1 MANAPW
7 NRLILSCVLAGL
19 AVLAGHAHAA
29 DPQPYGV
36 DIAGTGH
43 GDLDTALH
51 DSALLVSLKD
61 HAPVSPFALI
71 GRARGDIGRL
81 ETALNS
87 FGYYQGHVEI
97 RIADHALTDPD
108 LPNLLEAM
116 PKGNEAKVT
125 VKATLGPLYNLRHIT
140 IDGTIPDNARGKLGL
155 KKGQPAIAADV
166 LAAGNRLQSQLEED
180 GYALAR
186 VAPPVATADDEAHVL
201 DIVFKATPGR
211 RAHVGAIAI
220 TDLHDVNES
229 YVRKLLTVHTGDLYQ
244 PSRIEAARQALVSTG
259 LFSGVTVRPARSI
272 DAEGRIALTFDMQ
285 ERDKRTVALSAAY
298 STDLGISL
306 SASWSHRNLFGDGEQ
321 LNLSAS
327 TTGVGGSSTNAL
339 GYNVTAQYLIP
350 NFLELNQTLEFDLGA
365 IKQSLDAYDQTAE
378 TAGASIRRK
387 LWDGWTGS
395 AGLTVTQESIAQEGV
410 TRDYQL
416 LALPI
421 AATYDST
428 GLTNPLNDATHGVR
442 ATVSATP
449 THAFGH
455 PASNFVIL
463 QASGST
469 YLDLSDWGVSPD
481 PGRSILAL
489 RALAASVQG
498 ATQFG
503 LPPDQRLYVGGS
515 ATVRGYDYQS
525 VGPRFADGNP
535 IGGTSASAATIEFRQ
550 RVLDSFGAV
559 AFLDAGEADNGST
572 PFTGALRLGAGVGA
586 RYYTPIGP
594 VRLDVAFPL
603 SHLPDETGYAVYIG
617 LGQAF

>member
-1 MANAPW
+1 MANTPW
-7 NRLILSCVLAGL
+7 NRLIVFCVIAGL
-19 AVLAGHAHAA
+19 AAGAGRAHAA
-29 DPQPYGV
+29 DPQPYSV

-43 GDLDTALH
+43 GGLDTALH
-51 DSALLVSLKD
+51 DSALLVSLRER
-61 HAPVSPFALI
+61 APVSPFALI

-81 ETALNS
+81 ETALTS

-97 RIADHALTDPD
+97 RIAGRALTDPD
-108 LPNLLEAM
+108 LPGLLDAM
-116 PKGNEAKVT
+116 PKGTEAKVT
-125 VKATLGPLYNLRHIT
+125 IKAMPGPLYHLRHIT
-140 IDGTIPDNARGKLGL
+140 IDGTVPDDARAKLGL
-155 KKGQPAIAADV
+155 HEGQPAIAADV
-166 LAAGNRLQSQLEED
+166 LAAGSRLQTQLEED
-180 GYALAR
+180 GYARAR
-186 VAPPVATADDEAHVL
+186 VAPPVATADDGAHVL
-201 DIVFKATPGR
+201 DIVFTAEPGR
-211 RAHVGAIAI
+211 RAHLGAIAI
-220 TDLHDVNES
+220 IDLHDVNES
-229 YVRKLLTVHTGDLYQ
+229 YVRRLLTVHTGDLYQ
-244 PSRIEAARQALVSTG
+244 PSRIESARQALLSTG
-259 LFSGVTVRPARSI
+259 LFSGVTVRAARSI
-272 DAEGRIALTFDMQ
+272 DADGRIALTFDMQ
-285 ERDKRTVALSAAY
+285 EREKRTVALSAAY

-306 SASWSHRNLFGDGEQ
+306 SASWSHRNLFGNGEQ
-321 LNLSAS
+321 LNLSAA

-339 GYNVTAQYLIP
+339 GYNITAQYQKP

-387 LWDGWTGS
+387 LWDDWTGS
-395 AGLTVTQESIAQEGV
+395 AGVTVTQEQIAQEGL

-416 LALPI
+416 LALPL

-428 GLTNPLNDATHGVR
+428 GLANPLDDATHGVR
-442 ATVSATP
+442 ATLSATP

-469 YLDLSDWGVSPD
+469 YLDLSNWGLSD

-498 ATQFG
+498 ATQFE

-535 IGGTSASAATIEFRQ
+535 IGGTSATAMTVEFRQ

-559 AFLDAGEADNGST
+559 AFLDAGEADDGST
-572 PFTGALRLGAGVGA
+572 PFTGTMHMGAGLGA